1 MLEKLTRGEASRAAA
16 ARLALS
22 YCVGREKGRA
32 LSSKCTRHKNGK
44 LARRRNKAGP
54 LASK

>member
-1 MLEKLTRGEASRAAA
+1 MLEKLTRGEASRAA